1 MPLGEGD
8 GCGAGGGEIAAAVEK
23 VEVGAQSG
31 FAANVKV
38 NVKVNAV
45 DSDWKNENLKS
56 VDGKA
61 PVADDSCYRAGQT

>member
-1 MPLGEGD
+1 M
-8 GCGAGGGEIAAAVEK
+8 
-23 VEVGAQSG
+23 GAQSG
-31 FAANVKV
+31 FAANVKL
-38 NVKVNAV
+38 NAV

>member
-8 GCGAGGGEIAAAVEK
+8 GCGAGGGEIAAAVEE

-31 FAANVKV
+31 FAANVKL
-38 NVKVNAV
+38 NAV